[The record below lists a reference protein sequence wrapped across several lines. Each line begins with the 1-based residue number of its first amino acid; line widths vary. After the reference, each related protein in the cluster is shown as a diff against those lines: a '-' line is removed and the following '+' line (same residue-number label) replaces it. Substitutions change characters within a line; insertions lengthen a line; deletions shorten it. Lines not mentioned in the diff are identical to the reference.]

1 MMNADMFQQWVNG
14 RLMPTFDK
22 LYGPGTELGGENGK
36 KMIVIMVCTHNAS
49 DFLSEIFN
57 LVI

>member
-1 MMNADMFQQWVNG
+1 MMNADMFQQLVNG

-36 KMIVIMVCTHNAS
+36 KMIVIMVCVLTMH
-49 DFLSEIFN
+49 LIFC
-57 LVI
+57 LRF